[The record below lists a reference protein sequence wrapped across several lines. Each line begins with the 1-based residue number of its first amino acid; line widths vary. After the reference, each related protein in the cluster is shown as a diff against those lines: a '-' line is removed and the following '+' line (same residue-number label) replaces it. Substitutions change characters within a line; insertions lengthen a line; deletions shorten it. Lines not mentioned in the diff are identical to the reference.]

1 MMPTLRV
8 TPVFRIVVLS
18 AVVAF
23 LVSVTQLAGKQPA
36 RGRLLNPPENGS
48 HAKPGETKTEPA
60 SIEAHFCDGSNMKVI
75 VREERLELV
84 TAYGNLSI
92 PMADICRID
101 FGFRIDAKTAK
112 RVNDAIAT
120 LGSGD
125 NKAREAA
132 AAELLGL
139 GEHAFPA
146 LVKAASGTD
155 PEVVQRAEAI
165 ISQIRERVQPERLDR
180 PANDV
185 VLTAECKFTGRINA
199 EGFKVTTVPFGDQQV
214 KLGDLATL
222 GLKAYLDP
230 EPNGADQFLQN
241 GPMWIQGQGLVP
253 GGGFPGGGFP
263 GGGPGMQR
271 GVGQRRPQQQGGG
284 PRGAGGPGGGGPGG
298 GRPPQDR

>member
-1 MMPTLRV
+1 MLLPIRV
-8 TPVFRIVVLS
+8 TPVFRIVVFSTLI
-18 AVVAF
+18 AI
-23 LVSVTQLAGKQPA
+23 LVSATQLAGKQA
-36 RGRLLNPPENGS
+36 GRGRLLNPSEIGV
-48 HAKPGETKTEPA
+48 HAKPAEAKSEPA
-60 SIEAHFCDGSNMKVI
+60 PIEAHFCDGSNLKVTL
-75 VREERLELV
+75 REERLELV
-84 TAYGNLSI
+84 TAYGSLSI

-132 AAELLGL
+132 AAELVAL

-165 ISQIRERVQPERLDR
+165 VSQIREKVPPEQLER

-185 VLTAECKFTGRINA
+185 VTTAECKFTGRITA
-199 EGFKVTTVPFGDQQV
+199 DAFKVTTLPFGDQQV
-214 KLGDLATL
+214 KLGDLTAL

-230 EPNGADQFLQN
+230 EPMAADQFLQT
-241 GPMWIQGQGLVP
+241 GPMWIQGQQILP
-253 GGGFPGGGFP
+253 GGAFPGGG
-263 GGGPGMQR
+263 GRGP
-271 GVGQRRPQQQGGG
+271 GQRRPQAGGG
-284 PRGAGGPGGGGPGG
+284 PRGAGGGPGGGGPGG
-298 GRPPQDR
+298 GRPPGGP